1 MAFVYRAERII
12 KNQNLEQNNTYPG
25 EYFNQSSLI
34 KDIDKQSSEFQSNS
48 IRDLY
53 NFKKSDETPGP
64 GSYES
69 NIIIPN
75 KDNFYHKRAKSK
87 DIYEA
92 IKNNL
97 MSKEIIKFI
106 EKNQNIAFNS
116 RGQRF
121 NYMVEDL
128 EKKKKMPGPGS
139 YSPNGSSIN
148 NNNTDC
154 STVLNQNN
162 SSKRSF
168 DFSKNFPTTH
178 SNLRTETIPSK
189 GNLGYEYDKEG
200 LKKMITNPNYDYS
213 VDNSLKNISLIG
225 PGYYN
230 ISEKKRENGISWS
243 KTRDENN
250 PKYNLINYKKNLK
263 PLTELEKDYLE
274 NQKNL
279 DNKINKS
286 KKLSNVN
293 KKKEKNPMLRFFMN
307 KRYKLLRNLKN
318 KIDIEKELIFE
329 STPGPGY
336 YTPDLDKILYDT
348 QNMNKTKNKC
358 FQSTSPRFK
367 AQTLSKLDPKI
378 GPGYYYGK
386 TQPNKVKK
394 DKLSKGHFI
403 NANKEDVE
411 TSAFNISMFKENF
424 KIPGPGYYEI
434 FGSQFPKA
442 ISTNNNFG
450 FNSERFKELKEE
462 TSNLPGPGHYNWNK
476 DQFTRTAR
484 SLPKNNFTN
493 NKKLFTNSKSDLIN
507 VNEMSKYTREK
518 FFVPPIGLYNPY
530 IITSIDYN
538 NKSKINAFIDKTVV
552 GFGSQEKKGCSF
564 ISKDNNK
571 LVGPGIYYKNP
582 NKTAKQ
588 NNAPFNQNKKRFDYN
603 ELNMNPGPGS
613 YELNSFDEWNKKSHN
628 ILFV

>member
-1 MAFVYRAERII
+1 MAFVYRAERNIM
-12 KNQNLEQNNTYPG
+12 NQNTESNNTYPG

-53 NFKKSDETPGP
+53 NSKKNNETPGP
-64 GSYES
+64 GSYEN
-69 NIIIPN
+69 NIISF
-75 KDNFYHKRAKSK
+75 KEQHYQKKFKSK

-97 MSKEIIKFI
+97 MSKEIIKFL

-148 NNNTDC
+148 NTDC
-154 STVLNQNN
+154 STALNQNN

-178 SNLRTETIPSK
+178 SNYRTETIPSK
-189 GNLGYEYDKEG
+189 GNIGYEYDKEG
-200 LKKMITNPNYDYS
+200 MKKMIKNPNYNYS
-213 VDNSLKNISLIG
+213 IGGEKNESLIG

-230 ISEKKRENGISWS
+230 ISEKKKQNGINWS

-250 PKYNLINYKKNLK
+250 PKYNLIKYKKNLQ
-263 PLTELEKDYLE
+263 PLTELEQDYLE
-274 NQKNL
+274 NQKYL
-279 DNKINKS
+279 DNKSKEVSNKG
-286 KKLSNVN
+286 
-293 KKKEKNPMLRFFMN
+293 KKKEKNPIFNYFMN
-307 KRYKLLRNLKN
+307 RRYKMIRNMKN
-318 KIDIEKELIFE
+318 KLEAEKELIFE
-329 STPGPGY
+329 TTPGPGY
-336 YTPDLDKILYDT
+336 YSPDLDKDFYET
-348 QNMNKTKNKC
+348 QNMNKSKIRC

-367 AQTLSKLDPKI
+367 TKTLTNLDTKI

-386 TQPNKVKK
+386 TKPRKIKK

-403 NANKEDVE
+403 NANKEEED
-411 TSAFNISMFKENF
+411 TSAFKISMFKENF

-434 FGSQFPKA
+434 FGSHFPKA
-442 ISTNNNFG
+442 ISTNHNFG

-462 TSNLPGPGHYNWNK
+462 ANSLPGPGYYNWNK

-484 SLPKNNFTN
+484 SLPKNSFNNN

-507 VNEMSKYTREK
+507 VNEMSKFTRDK

-538 NKSKINAFIDKTVV
+538 NKAKINAFIDKTVV

-564 ISKDNNK
+564 VSKDNNK

-582 NKTAKQ
+582 NKTTKQ

-603 ELNMNPGPGS
+603 EKNINPGPGS
-613 YELNSFDEWNKKSHN
+613 YELNSYEEWNKKSHN